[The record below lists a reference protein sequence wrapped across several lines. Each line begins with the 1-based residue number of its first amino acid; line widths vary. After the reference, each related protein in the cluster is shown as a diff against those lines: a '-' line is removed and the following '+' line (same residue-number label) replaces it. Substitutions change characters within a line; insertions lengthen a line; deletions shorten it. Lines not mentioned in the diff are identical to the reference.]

1 MNFSNLSDLAYS
13 DFLYYLFGIIVLVAV
28 FFLMKKITSCLIKTV
43 VMIVIFAILS
53 VIYYIY
59 FMQ

>member
-1 MNFSNLSDLAYS
+1 MDFKNLLYS
-13 DFLYYLFGIIVLVAV
+13 DFLYYLFGIIVLVTV

-43 VMIVIFAILS
+43 VMIVILAILS

>member
-1 MNFSNLSDLAYS
+1 MNFSNFSDLAYS

-28 FFLMKKITSCLIKTV
+28 FFLMKKVASCLIKTV
-43 VMIVIFAILS
+43 VMIVILAILS